1 MLWKD
6 QIREW
11 KDEAREDGLSEGKSI
26 GLKEGAKNKAI
37 ETARKMIEN
46 KISMDLIVK
55 CTGLSLEEVNKLNQG
70 NF

>member
-11 KDEAREDGLSEGKSI
+11 KDEARE
-26 GLKEGAKNKAI
+26 EGAKNKTI

-46 KISMDLIVK
+46 KIPMDLIVK
-55 CTGLSLEEVNKLNQG
+55 CTGLSLEEVTKLNQG

>member
-11 KDEAREDGLSEGKSI
+11 KDEAREEGLA
-26 GLKEGAKNKAI
+26 EGAKNKTI

-46 KISMDLIVK
+46 KIPIDLIVK
-55 CTGLSLEEVNKLNQG
+55 CTGLSLEEVNSLKE
-70 NF
+70 